1 MDKNMKV
8 EILTPKGIEFSDEAK
23 EIILP
28 TQSGQI
34 AVLPRHV
41 PLISVLKAGRM
52 TIITAKDRIE
62 KEIEGGILEVG
73 KDKAI
78 ILLKKF

>member
-1 MDKNMKV
+1 MKV

-28 TQSGQI
+28 TRTGQI
-34 AVLPRHV
+34 AVLPHHV

-52 TIITAKDRIE
+52 KIVTDKKEVE
-62 KEIEGGILEVG
+62 KEIEGGILEVSEN
-73 KDKAI
+73 AVI